1 MAVAPDMNT
10 SRSNAT
16 AGVRFDE
23 FWRWWRGEIV
33 RMLPQ
38 RFAAF
43 GGGASTPLVLVEG
56 DEVIVIDPHA
66 PQGAEKRANLA
77 GLDEGGKRAL
87 VRAQLES
94 VGETRGRARA
104 ALRHHEALVRRV
116 TLPAATEENL
126 AQVLG
131 FEMDRLTPFKADEVY
146 FDQRVVSRDAADGQI
161 TVELA
166 MAPRERVDARVREL
180 GALGVSVQGVAL
192 RDDAHR
198 SPDTFDLLP
207 SEQRGERESSRER
220 AVRTSLIG
228 AVALLFI
235 AALAFPV
242 YQKREAVK
250 ALLPVVE
257 KASADARATETVLRE
272 LERQAGD
279 YNFLLTRKY
288 TWYPAATYVEELS
301 RLLPDTTWL
310 QQLDIRTTGK
320 TKEVVITGETAS
332 SSKLIELL
340 ESSKMLQNA
349 SPRGP
354 TTRGSTPGSERFMIG
369 AELRPRMPPE
379 AQPLAAAPKV
389 LAPPRPSVPGSG
401 PQGANAVA
409 PPPTATVTPAPAKPN
424 NGFGPFPK
432 Q

>member
-1 MAVAPDMNT
+1 MAAPPDNH
-10 SRSNAT
+10 SPRPNA
-16 AGVRFDE
+16 AAARVSD

-43 GGGASTPLVLVEG
+43 GGGGSAPLVLVEG

-66 PQGAEKRANLA
+66 PPGAEKRANLA
-77 GLDEGGKRAL
+77 GLDDNGKRAL
-87 VRAQLES
+87 VRSLLEGA
-94 VGETRGRARA
+94 GETRGRARA

-131 FEMDRLTPFKADEVY
+131 FEMDRLTPFKSDEVY

-166 MAPRERVDARVREL
+166 MAPRDRVDARVREL
-180 GALGVSVQGVAL
+180 GSLGVSVQGVAL

-207 SEQRGERESSRER
+207 SEQRGERESARER
-220 AVRTSLIG
+220 TVRMSLIG
-228 AVALLFI
+228 VVALLFI
-235 AALAFPV
+235 VALAYPV
-242 YQKREAVK
+242 YNKREEVK

-257 KASADARATETVLRE
+257 KARADAQATDAVLRE

-279 YNFLLTRKY
+279 YNFLLTRRY
-288 TWYPAATYVEELS
+288 TWYATGQYVEELS

-310 QQLDIRTTGK
+310 QQLDIRNSGK
-320 TKEVVITGETAS
+320 AKEVVITGETAS

-354 TTRGSTPGSERFMIG
+354 TTRGSTPGTERFMIG
-369 AELRPRMPPE
+369 AELRPRALPE
-379 AQPLAAAPKV
+379 AQLLAQATPKTPAPS
-389 LAPPRPSVPGSG
+389 APAVPGG
-401 PQGANAVA
+401 APQGANAVA
-409 PPPTATVTPAPAKPN
+409 PQPTATVTPGPAKPN